1 MNDTT
6 TTTRY
11 TRSDGKVSV
20 LGRWA
25 HRGGC
30 LYLGEVQVFTATGT
44 MRFSSTTPMSRDGL
58 AGYASDE
65 YLARHASK
73 FSGR

>member
-1 MNDTT
+1 MNET

-11 TRSDGKVSV
+11 TRSDGQVSV

-30 LYLGEVQVFTATGT
+30 LYLGEVAVFTATGVL
-44 MRFSSTTPMSRDGL
+44 RFSSTTPMSAEGL
-58 AGYASDE
+58 SGYAKDE

-73 FSGR
+73 FVAR

>member
-11 TRSDGKVSV
+11 TRSDGKVCV

-30 LYLGEVQVFTATGT
+30 LYLGEVRIATATGV
-44 MRFSSTTPMSRDGL
+44 MRFSSTTPMSAEGL
-58 AGYASDE
+58 SGYAQDE
-65 YLARHASK
+65 YLTRHASK
-73 FSGR
+73 FLAR